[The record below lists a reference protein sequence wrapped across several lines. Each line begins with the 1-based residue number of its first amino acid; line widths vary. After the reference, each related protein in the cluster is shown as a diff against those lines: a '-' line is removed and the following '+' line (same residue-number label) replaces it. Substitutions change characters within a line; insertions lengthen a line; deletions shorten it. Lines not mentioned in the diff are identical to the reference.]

1 MKKWKW
7 VIGYVVLSLAVIGIL
22 WHKTTKQST
31 EIQRTSTNLV
41 NSGFIID
48 SLKAKNGD
56 LYATVN
62 RLHVTENELSALNR
76 DLMADIDNLNL
87 KIKNLESASKVEI
100 RYKYIRDTVTII
112 KRDTAGMY
120 VGIIHDDYIDA
131 GFDLDLRV
139 EPPVVSNF
147 RAELTDNITV
157 INEFQTK
164 RKWFLFIPC
173 GRKVVSTK
181 VYIKSDNPYSKLDR
195 IETFTFDNKLNR
207 KNRK

>member
-100 RYKYIRDTVTII
+100 RYEYIRDTVTII
-112 KRDTAGMY
+112 KRDTAGMWELFMM
-120 VGIIHDDYIDA
+120 IISM
-131 GFDLDLRV
+131 
-139 EPPVVSNF
+139 PVLIWIYVSN
-147 RAELTDNITV
+147 LLC
-157 INEFQTK
+157 
-164 RKWFLFIPC
+164 FLISVQ
-173 GRKVVSTK
+173 K
-181 VYIKSDNPYSKLDR
+181 
-195 IETFTFDNKLNR
+195 
-207 KNRK
+207 

>member
-87 KIKNLESASKVEI
+87 KIKNLI
-100 RYKYIRDTVTII
+100 TIV
-112 KRDTAGMY
+112 K
-120 VGIIHDDYIDA
+120 
-131 GFDLDLRV
+131 
-139 EPPVVSNF
+139 
-147 RAELTDNITV
+147 
-157 INEFQTK
+157 
-164 RKWFLFIPC
+164 
-173 GRKVVSTK
+173 
-181 VYIKSDNPYSKLDR
+181 
-195 IETFTFDNKLNR
+195 
-207 KNRK
+207 